1 MRNYL
6 ITKSRQRGL
15 ANSTM
20 FFLLIAVIMGV
31 WLLLKLIPFY
41 MENKAV
47 RNVLDE
53 LAANAEIQQK
63 SKSDIKRI
71 FLDSLAAKNQ
81 IRINNDNF
89 DNHIQIVKPVE
100 GGVEIAVHYDQESR
114 ITGNLYFLNKFEKSV
129 EIR

>member
-53 LAANAEIQQK
+53 LATNTEIQQK
-63 SKSDIKRI
+63 SQLDIKRM

-89 DNHIQIVKPVE
+89 DDYIKIVKPVE
-100 GGVEIAVHYDQESR
+100 GGVDIAVHYDQESR

>member
-1 MRNYL
+1 MYNHL

-20 FFLLIAVIMGV
+20 FFLLIAVIIGV

-63 SKSDIKRI
+63 SQLDIKKI

-89 DNHIQIVKPVE
+89 DDYIQITKPVE
-100 GGVEIAVHYDQESR
+100 GGVDIAVHYDQKSR
-114 ITGNLYFLNKFEKSV
+114 ITGNLYFMNKFEKSV